1 MVTTVFR
8 RDGVSIAQSSSL
20 ACTDGMKMA
29 HRAGGEPQLQP
40 SRKIG
45 LDTIRKA
52 DIRFATTA
60 HKHQILNV
68 NQSNREHRSNGL
80 RPLSSH

>member
-8 RDGVSIAQSSSL
+8 RDGVKSSSL
-20 ACTDGMKMA
+20 ACTDGMKMD
-29 HRAGGEPQLQP
+29 HQAGGDPQLQP

-60 HKHQILNV
+60 HKHQIPNA
-68 NQSNREHRSNGL
+68 NQSYREHRSNGL